1 MAAPEAIR
9 TVEMHSGGEPVRLVV
24 GGFPPLQGRT
34 LLDKRRYARERLDRL
49 RTRLM
54 HEPRGHDGMY
64 GVLPAEPDHP
74 EADLAVL
81 FTHNEGYSTMC
92 GHAVFCLGRWAV
104 ESGRVPATEPET
116 RLAIQCPCGLVRVRV
131 AVEDGRAGA
140 VGFESVP
147 AFAAALD
154 AEVEVEG
161 FGPVSLDVGY
171 GGAFYAVLPAAALGL
186 DLAAPIARLVDA
198 AAAVTEA
205 VARQVPLDHPD
216 APDLA
221 FLYGTI
227 LTDGGDG
234 AEAPS
239 RNVCVFAGRQVD
251 RSPTG
256 SGVTAR
262 IALEAA
268 RGGAVPGEPRR
279 FQSVTDS
286 LYTGRALARTACGR
300 HDAVTVEVGGT
311 AHYTGTASFTAEDD
325 DPLRDGFLL

>member
-1 MAAPEAIR
+1 MR
-9 TVEMHSGGEPVRLVV
+9 T
-24 GGFPPLQGRT
+24 
-34 LLDKRRYARERLDRL
+34 
-49 RTRLM
+49 
-54 HEPRGHDGMY
+54 
-64 GVLPAEPDHP
+64 
-74 EADLAVL
+74 
-81 FTHNEGYSTMC
+81 
-92 GHAVFCLGRWAV
+92 
-104 ESGRVPATEPET
+104 
-116 RLAIQCPCGLVRVRV
+116 RV
-131 AVEDGRAGA
+131 AVEGGRAGA
-140 VGFESVP
+140 VAFESVP

-154 AEVEVEG
+154 AEVEVAG
-161 FGPVSLDVGY
+161 FGPVRLDVGY

-205 VARQVPLDHPD
+205 AVRQVPLDHPD
-216 APDLA
+216 DPDLA

-262 IALEAA
+262 IALAAA
-268 RGGAVPGEPRR
+268 RGAAVPGELRR

-311 AHYTGTASFTAEDD
+311 AHYTGTASFTAEAD
-325 DPLRDGFLL
+325 DPMRDGFLL